1 MQQIEKIARIRLIRS
16 NKIGP
21 VTFSTLLQR
30 FGTAVDVIAAMPEI
44 MKRSGINTKIVSAA
58 EVEDEIAKTERLGGQ
73 IFAKGEDG
81 YPEIFMNYL
90 DTPGCITTFGHP
102 HLLEKDSIAIV
113 GSRNASANART
124 FTEMLAQQLTSHGYV
139 ITSGLAR
146 GIDAAAHKG
155 ALAGGTIAVVAG
167 GVNKIYPK
175 ENTRLYEH
183 IKEQGLIISEM
194 PLDTMPTTRMFPI
207 RNRLISA
214 LSQAVVVAEANAGSG
229 SLITAKD
236 AADRGVEVMAF
247 PGSPLDPRAS
257 GCNKLIK
264 DGAHLVQNAEDI
276 VSIVSSFNFRA
287 TTNRNLQNNQQKQ
300 SVNLE
305 DQLDTAYQIVYENLS
320 FTPTEVDELIRQ
332 CHLSPSVVQSILLKM
347 ELDGEIARVFGNR
360 VHRLYNSVGISKK

>member
-21 VTFSTLLQR
+21 VTFSTLLKR
-30 FGTAVDVIAAMPEI
+30 FGSAVDVIAAMPEI
-44 MKRSGINTKIVSAA
+44 IKRSGINTKVISAA
-58 EVEDEIAKTERLGGQ
+58 EVEDEIAKVERLGGQ
-73 IFAKGEDG
+73 IFAKGEEG
-81 YPEIFMNYL
+81 YPEIFKNYL

-113 GSRNASANART
+113 GSHNASANART
-124 FTEMLAQQLTSHGYV
+124 FTEMLAQQLTSHGYT

-146 GIDAAAHKG
+146 GIDAAAHKRV
-155 ALAGGTIAVVAG
+155 LAGGTIAVVAG

-229 SLITAKD
+229 SLITTKD

-247 PGSPLDPRAS
+247 PGSPLDPRSS

-264 DGAHLVQNAEDI
+264 EGAHLVQNAEDI

-287 TTNRNLQNNQQKQ
+287 SVDENLKNNKQKQ
-300 SVNLE
+300 SINLE
-305 DQLDTAYQIVYENLS
+305 DQLNEAYRIVYENLS

-332 CHLSPSVVQSILLKM
+332 CHLSPSVVQSVLLKI
-347 ELDGEIARVFGNR
+347 ELDGEIVRVFGNR
-360 VHRLYNSVGISKK
+360 VHRLYNNVAISKK